1 MFKAL
6 LAPPPG
12 PSTVLTTYTT
22 INGAVY
28 MSTGVLFW
36 LYPYALE
43 LFGSPKLTDDVAGY
57 TRGIG
62 IAVIQIGWF
71 YLWGARTRSVSFCL
85 STIVN
90 RFFGPVLIL
99 PLVFMKLLEPALGIP
114 FVVIDLVLATGAFI
128 IWNRTENK

>member
-1 MFKAL
+1 M
-6 LAPPPG
+6 
-12 PSTVLTTYTT
+12 
-22 INGAVY
+22 
-28 MSTGVLFW
+28 FW

-43 LFGSPKLTDDVAGY
+43 LFGYPKLTDDVAGY

-71 YLWGARTRSVSFCL
+71 YIWGARTRSESFAL
-85 STIVN
+85 ATVVN

-114 FVVIDLVLATGAFI
+114 FVIIDLVLATGSYI
-128 IWNRTENK
+128 IWKRNAKT